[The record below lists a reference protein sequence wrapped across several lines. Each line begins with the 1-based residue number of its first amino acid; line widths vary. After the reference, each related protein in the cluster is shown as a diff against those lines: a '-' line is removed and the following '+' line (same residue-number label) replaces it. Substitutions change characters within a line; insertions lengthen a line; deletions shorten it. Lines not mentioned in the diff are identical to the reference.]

1 MVVRSEEEHFTPE
14 TEKKDEAEATAGAD
28 AEKKADD
35 KGDEETKVK
44 KVLRRYFRTYF
55 PAWKGSYK
63 GRLYYEDFIEIK
75 EPSSTAK
82 AAETLL
88 MTEQNDNDM
97 GDLLTKKG
105 PTAELKEENQVIY
118 TSDNNCIILAMIIKG
133 LKGDQH
139 KVVMFNSE
147 NTAPLS
153 KGQRAGNTDLEFNMN
168 AHMREYTSIFIVQ
181 TEPNNSVSAK

>member
-35 KGDEETKVK
+35 KGDEDKKADDKGDEDKKADDKGDEEKKADDKGDEETKVK
-44 KVLRRYFRTYF
+44 TVLRRYFRTYF

-88 MTEQNDNDM
+88 MTE
-97 GDLLTKKG
+97 
-105 PTAELKEENQVIY
+105 
-118 TSDNNCIILAMIIKG
+118 
-133 LKGDQH
+133 
-139 KVVMFNSE
+139 
-147 NTAPLS
+147 
-153 KGQRAGNTDLEFNMN
+153 
-168 AHMREYTSIFIVQ
+168 
-181 TEPNNSVSAK
+181 

>member
-1 MVVRSEEEHFTPE
+1 MLRNDSETESEEEGEMDPIDNEDGNSEVPERDPDAEISDWFEAIYAGIMVVRSEEEHFTPE

-88 MTEQNDNDM
+88 MTE
-97 GDLLTKKG
+97 
-105 PTAELKEENQVIY
+105 
-118 TSDNNCIILAMIIKG
+118 
-133 LKGDQH
+133 
-139 KVVMFNSE
+139 
-147 NTAPLS
+147 
-153 KGQRAGNTDLEFNMN
+153 
-168 AHMREYTSIFIVQ
+168 
-181 TEPNNSVSAK
+181 